1 MRDIKFRGK
10 SKRCFPQRWIYG
22 DLLQSTTYCDNY
34 EISDCNSVDG
44 SRYDIDPE
52 TIGQYIGLHDKNGTE
67 IYEGDIVQD
76 YFYEKKAKIIYKEG
90 AFWLDYAF
98 DFVQYGINHKRYQL
112 ILNYDEKYVC
122 EVIGNI
128 HDNPDLLGE

>member
-10 SKRCFPQRWIYG
+10 ELDTDRWIYG
-22 DLLQSTTYCDNY
+22 DLLQPTTLCAIY
-34 EISDCNSVDG
+34 EISDYNSVDG

-52 TIGQYIGLHDKNGTE
+52 TIGQYTGLRDANGVE

-76 YFYEKKAKIIYKEG
+76 YFHEKKAKIIYMKS
-90 AFWLDYAF
+90 AFWLDYIS
-98 DFVQYGINHKRYQL
+98 DFRQYRTNHSRYQL
-112 ILNYDEKYVC
+112 ISDYATKTVF

-128 HDNPDLLGE
+128 YDNPELLGE